1 MNIRGA
7 FGKEL
12 ILDVQVDKE
21 NINDKGHIEAWLREL
36 IKDVRMEIHKIDGV
50 PALVIDTWAA
60 KEMPFTYGTSCCILI
75 STSSISLHTAIDE
88 HNEDRGKIYLNLFSC
103 SEFTYEEVLANVKK
117 HWSGVEVTRWL
128 LLDR

>member
-12 ILDVQVDKE
+12 IFDAQVDKE
-21 NINDKGHIEAWLREL
+21 HINDKEHIEAWLRDL
-36 IKDVRMEIHKIDGV
+36 IKAVRMEIHTIDGV
-50 PALVIDTWAA
+50 PSVLIDTWAA
-60 KEMPFTYGTSCCILI
+60 KDMSFTYGTSCCILI

-103 SEFTYEEVLANVKK
+103 SPFDYDEVLANIKK
-117 HWSGVEVTRWL
+117 HWSGIEVTRWM